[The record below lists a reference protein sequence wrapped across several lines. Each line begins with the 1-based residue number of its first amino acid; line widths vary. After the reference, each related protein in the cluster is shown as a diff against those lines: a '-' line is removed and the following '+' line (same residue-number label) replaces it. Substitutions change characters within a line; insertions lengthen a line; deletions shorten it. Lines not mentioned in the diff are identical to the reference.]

1 MRSHNHAEMLHRHME
16 INDAHLK
23 SLFRQH
29 FVILITDM
37 VKVTWLISC
46 NNETRL
52 CIIFIAC
59 INFQMCSEG
68 NFPVLNHK
76 NGFSG
81 LI

>member
-52 CIIFIAC
+52 
-59 INFQMCSEG
+59 
-68 NFPVLNHK
+68 
-76 NGFSG
+76 
-81 LI
+81 